1 MTKLAIAAI
10 ALGLAGAGALAAVG
24 VKRLSCGE
32 CPLSGA
38 PIAHASQSNAVA
50 PADGPATNSMMMTT
64 GGTEAA
70 CPTAQASAVAK
81 PDCPPCPECPQS
93 EECVTDCEENP
104 PPQCEEKRC
113 EKKAPAENP

>member
-32 CPLSGA
+32 CPLTGA
-38 PIAHASQSNAVA
+38 PIAHSARSNAAA
-50 PADGPATNSMMMTT
+50 PMDGPATNSMTT
-64 GGTEAA
+64 TAGTESA
-70 CPTAQASAVAK
+70 CPAAHASAVAK
-81 PDCPPCPECPQS
+81 PECPPCPECPQS
-93 EECVTDCEENP
+93 ENCVEDCDENP